1 MLSLRRSV
9 IRSAIRSS
17 ATRSLAVPAGKLQAS
32 KSLSTL
38 SVKNVSK
45 FPLLNAKRASYL
57 SIQKMRY
64 SSSDLPDYSLV
75 AMPAL
80 SPTMEMGN
88 IGTWKVKVGDKVEP
102 GDVLVEIETD
112 KAQMDFEYQDYGYI
126 AKILKDSGSKDVP
139 IEIPIAIIVDEEAK
153 VSAFKDF
160 VLSDTSAADNSP
172 PAAPQTQGN
181 EPVTPEL
188 KDQSLAA
195 GSFSSQSGG
204 NRIFAS
210 PLSKIIAQEN
220 SIDLSTVKG
229 TGLSG
234 SIVKSDILSKIQEL
248 KSSPVQSQAPESSV
262 PAVKQAQTP
271 AATQTPAQ
279 QAALGYHDIELTNM
293 RKVIAKRL
301 TESKTTVPHYSLNIE
316 VNVDNLNK
324 VRAALNETSQGKF
337 KLTVND
343 FIVKAAALALKAVP
357 AVNCSWQDTFIRQY
371 HHADI
376 SIATS
381 TPTGLITPI
390 VKTCDAKGLESISNE
405 IKSLA
410 AKAKAN
416 KLTPEEYQGGS
427 FSISN
432 LGMYGISSF
441 TAIINPPQSAILSVG
456 TSQKKMIPDES
467 NEKGFSVVTVN
478 NFTLN
483 ADHRVVDGA
492 TGAEFLTSFKSYIE
506 NPLTMLL

>member
-1 MLSLRRSV
+1 MLALRRSV
-9 IRSAIRSS
+9 IRSTIRSS
-17 ATRSLAVPAGKLQAS
+17 ASRSLAVPAVKLQAS
-32 KSLSTL
+32 KPLSTL
-38 SVKNVSK
+38 SVKNASK
-45 FPLLNAKRASYL
+45 FSLLNAKKTSTL
-57 SIQKMRY
+57 SVQRMHY
-64 SSSDLPDYSLV
+64 SSSDLPDYTLV

-160 VLSDTSAADNSP
+160 VLSDTSAANNSP
-172 PAAPQTQGN
+172 PAASQSQAN
-181 EPVTPEL
+181 DPVTPEL

-195 GSFSSQSGG
+195 GSFSSQSG
-204 NRIFAS
+204 
-210 PLSKIIAQEN
+210 AQEN

-234 SIVKSDILSKIQEL
+234 SIVKSDILSKIQESKL
-248 KSSPVQSQAPESSV
+248 EIFIYIVKSSPIHSQASESSA
-262 PAVKQAQTP
+262 PAVKQAQAP

-357 AVNCSWQDTFIRQY
+357 AVNCSWQETFIRQY

-390 VKTCDAKGLESISNE
+390 VKTCDAKGLESISSE